1 MTEPS
6 SVIALLTDI
15 GDLNS
20 GASVTNSVETICLS
34 LTRGGLVPADCRFI
48 EHYPENSF
56 RGDTFDLVTLG
67 KGNSPGWKAITQAE
81 AESLLQ
87 CGAEELKSRIED
99 SQQLLNAA
107 DRIRFEIDPH
117 IDSPWPENHEK
128 TWRRNQIEAGMISKK
143 ELADLVESNASEQA
157 LQKLLK
163 QDLSIFGEI
172 YADPKEEYIC
182 FSEFALDAGRVDFV
196 VFSGRSRMDVTF
208 IEVKGAD
215 FHLLNQGH
223 YNKFSS
229 KIEEATDQIRARLR
243 HVIEDIKGFRRSA
256 HQLRIQIENGGSV
269 FNSLLGPEGRL
280 LVDPDKDINIR
291 YVVIGGRTKDDL
303 EESKK
308 RHDFERNT
316 HPSIRIE
323 SWDTWLRKIRRG

>member
-1 MTEPS
+1 MTATE
-6 SVIALLTDI
+6 V
-15 GDLNS
+15 
-20 GASVTNSVETICLS
+20 
-34 LTRGGLVPADCRFI
+34 
-48 EHYPENSF
+48 
-56 RGDTFDLVTLG
+56 
-67 KGNSPGWKAITQAE
+67 
-81 AESLLQ
+81 ESLLK
-87 CGAEELKSRIED
+87 CDEDELKSRMED

-107 DRIRFEIDPH
+107 DCIRFEIDPH

-128 TWRRNQIEAGMISKK
+128 TWRRNQIESSMIPKRQ
-143 ELADLVESNASEQA
+143 LANLVESSATEQE

-182 FSEFALDAGRVDFV
+182 FSEFVLDAGRVDFV

-215 FHLLNQGH
+215 FYLLNQGH

-229 KIEEATDQIRARLR
+229 RIEEAADQIRARLR
-243 HVIEDIKGFRRSA
+243 HVIEDIKGFRLRA
-256 HQLRIQIENGGSV
+256 HQIRVQIENGGSV
-269 FNSLLGPEGRL
+269 FNSLMGPEGRL

-303 EESKK
+303 DESKK

-323 SWDTWLRKIRRG
+323 SWDTWLRKIRRE